1 MKRVGVFICHCG
13 RNISA
18 NIDIEKLVK
27 EMKEYPGVVHCEDY
41 KYMCSDPGQVMI
53 KERLRE
59 SNLDSV
65 VVASCSPLLHE
76 VTFRRAVA
84 EAGLNPYLLEMA
96 NIREQ
101 CSWIHAD
108 TEEATKKAIEII
120 KATVEKAK
128 YNDALEPAKIPVNPR
143 ALVLGGG
150 IAGIQAALDIANSGY
165 EVVMVERTPTIGGH
179 MAQLS
184 ETFPTL
190 DCSQCILTPRMVD
203 AAHQEKIRLY
213 TYAELEEVSGSVG
226 NFRVSIRK
234 KASYVDNKKCNG
246 CADCEPA
253 CPVLMVNEFDANLSK
268 RKAIYRPFPQA
279 VPNVFTIDKKDAPPC
294 RVACPA
300 GVNVQGYV
308 ALSSQGKFKE
318 ALALERENNPF
329 ASVCGRVCTHP
340 CESECK
346 RSEFGDAIS
355 IRAIKRFISDFEEQL
370 PKIERPKPR
379 KGKIAII
386 GSGPSGLSCAYF
398 LAKHGY
404 HTTVFEALPVVGGML
419 ITGIPEFR
427 LPRKR
432 LEQDIDYI
440 RSWGVEIKTEHK
452 IDEPEKLL
460 KNGFDAVYISS
471 GAHIERKL
479 GVDGEDL
486 KGVFYGI
493 DFLRRVNLGEKI
505 IVGARVAVVGGGNSA
520 IDAARTALRLGAEE
534 VTIVY
539 RRSLTE
545 MPADRD
551 EIDEAMNEGVKI
563 RFLATPTGFI
573 GENNAL
579 KEMQCIK
586 MKLGSPDE
594 SGRRRPEPISGS
606 EFTIAV
612 DTAVVTIGQS
622 PDTSFLPKDTK
633 LEVSK
638 WGSFVVDDVTKSTS
652 VAGVFAGGDAVRGPD
667 TVIWAIADGKEAA
680 VSVHRFLRGVDMR
693 ERRMKPRVIEDI
705 ILPRVIKDN
714 VRQEARTISIAERSG
729 NFNEVNLGLTQE
741 GTKTEALRC
750 FSCGGCIEC
759 GECEKACEQDAIK
772 HEMQDEVVEEEVG
785 AIIVATGYELYE
797 IKKMREYG
805 AGKYED
811 VIDGLQFERLLSASG
826 PTEGEIRRPSD
837 NKIPKSIAFI
847 SCVGSRDPEHHLPYC
862 SKICCMYNTKHAL
875 LYKERIPDGE
885 AIIFSID
892 IRTAGK
898 DYEEFFMRAKEDKN
912 VLYVRSKPSRILKEG
927 DDLVVWTTDTVSGR
941 ALKVKCDMVVLS
953 MAVIPSVKTPE
964 LAKKLRI
971 QTNIHGFFNE
981 AHPKLRPV
989 ESLVPGFFLAGCAQT
1004 PKDIPETVAQASA
1017 AAAKVL
1023 EMFSKKELTAEP
1035 MVVTIDEEMCCGCKL
1050 CVVTC
1055 PYEAREIDEEK
1066 NIVRINE
1073 ALCMGCGCCVA
1084 ACPSGA
1090 SQQKNLVE
1098 KQISRMVEV
1107 ILGE

>member
-27 EMKEYPGVVHCEDY
+27 EIREHPGVVYCEDY

-53 KERLRE
+53 KEKLKE
-59 SNLDSV
+59 IELDSI

-76 VTFRRAVA
+76 VTFRRAVQ

-108 TEEATKKAIEII
+108 GAEATKKAIGII

-128 YNDALEPAKIPVNPR
+128 YNDALEPAKIPVTPR

-150 IAGIQAALDIANSGY
+150 IAGIQTALDIANSGY
-165 EVVMVERTPTIGGH
+165 EVVLIERSPSIGGH

-190 DCSQCILTPRMVD
+190 DCSQCILTPKMVD
-203 AAHQEKIRLY
+203 AAHQEKIKLC
-213 TYAELEEVSGSVG
+213 TYSELEGVSGSVG
-226 NFRVSIRK
+226 NFHVRLKK

-253 CPVLMVNEFDANLSK
+253 CPVLMVNEFDANLSR

-279 VPNVFTIDKKDAPPC
+279 VPNVYTIDKKDAPPC

-308 ALSSQGKFKE
+308 ALASQGKFKE
-318 ALALERENNPF
+318 ALALEREDNPF

-340 CESECK
+340 CEAECK

-355 IRAIKRFISDFEEQL
+355 IRAIKRYISDFEDQL
-370 PKIERPKPR
+370 PTIERPRPR
-379 KGKIAII
+379 KNRIAVI
-386 GSGPSGLSCAYF
+386 GAGPSGLSCAYF
-398 LAKHGY
+398 LAKQGY
-404 HTTVFEALPVVGGML
+404 KPIVFETLGVIGGML
-419 ITGIPEFR
+419 TTGIPEFR

-432 LEQDIDYI
+432 LDQDINYI
-440 RSWGVEIKTEHK
+440 KSWGVEIETEHK
-452 IDEPEKLL
+452 ISDPERLL
-460 KNGFDAVYISS
+460 KNGFDAVYIGT
-471 GAHIERKL
+471 GAHVERKL
-479 GVDGEDL
+479 GVEGEDL

-493 DFLRRVNLGEKI
+493 DFLRRVNLGDKPE
-505 IVGARVAVVGGGNSA
+505 VGARVVVVGGGNSA
-520 IDAARTALRLGAEE
+520 IDAARTALRLGANEA
-534 VTIVY
+534 TIVY
-539 RRSLTE
+539 RRSLKE
-545 MPADRD
+545 MPADKD
-551 EIDEAMNEGVKI
+551 EIDEAINEGIQIK
-563 RFLATPTGFI
+563 FLATPTGFI
-573 GENNAL
+573 GENGVL
-579 KEMQCIK
+579 KEMQCIQ
-586 MKLGSPDE
+586 MKLGLPDE

-612 DTAVVTIGQS
+612 DTVVVTIGQS
-622 PDTSFLPKDTK
+622 PDISFLAKGSK
-633 LEVSK
+633 LKTSK
-638 WGSFVVDDVTKSTS
+638 WGSLVVDDLTKQTS
-652 VAGVFAGGDAVRGPD
+652 VPGIFAGGDAVRGPD

-680 VSVHRFLRGVDMR
+680 VSIHRFLCGSDMQENR
-693 ERRMKPRVIEDI
+693 EKPRAVENIT
-705 ILPRVIKDN
+705 LPRVIKN
-714 VRQEARTISIAERSG
+714 NKREELRTLSISDRSA
-729 NFNEVNLGLTQE
+729 NFNEVNLGLTEEQV
-741 GTKTEALRC
+741 KAEALRC

-759 GECEKACEQDAIK
+759 RECEKACEQDAIRYD
-772 HEMQDEVVEEEVG
+772 MQDEIIEEEVG
-785 AIIVATGYELYE
+785 AIVVATGYELYPIE
-797 IKKMREYG
+797 KIREYG
-805 AGKYED
+805 AGKHED

-826 PTEGEIRRPSD
+826 PTQGEIRRPSD
-837 NKIPKSIAFI
+837 NKIPKRIAFI

-875 LYKERIPDGE
+875 LYKERVPDGE

-898 DYEEFFMRAKEDKN
+898 DYEEFFMRAKEHEN
-912 VLYVRSKPSRILKEG
+912 VLYVRSKPSRVLKEG
-927 DDLVVWTTDTVSGR
+927 DGLIVWTTDTLTGR

-953 MAVIPSVKTPE
+953 MAVVPSVETVE

-1017 AAAKVL
+1017 AASKVL

-1035 MVVTIDEEMCCGCKL
+1035 MVVMVDEEMCSGCKL

-1055 PYEAREIDEEK
+1055 PYDAREFDEEK
-1066 NIVRINE
+1066 NIVKINE

-1090 SQQKNLVE
+1090 SQQKNLIE
-1098 KQISRMVEV
+1098 KQIAKMVEV